1 MSGLVGATLG
11 QVGLSRQL
19 GGFLRSL
26 ESNELVL
33 ITYEDAGRDV
43 LGTVFRA
50 VELSLSNLDLG
61 DYTFPVEIE
70 LACREPMTV
79 RRSISIVPSRTDL

>member
-11 QVGLSRQL
+11 QVGLGRQL

-50 VELSLSNLDLG
+50 VELSPSNLEPG

-70 LACREPMTV
+70 LDGRELMTV
-79 RRSISIVPSRTDL
+79 GRPISIVPNPADL